1 MNMDAGF
8 SGSHGRPDPRLT
20 ERKGSVRRA
29 REMLEA
35 GRRPRVRVPQANI
48 AAPSSG
54 PRPPKANGW
63 PLSSDNS
70 PQPRMVDP
78 HGRLS
83 NILDSQGRLLGP
95 GGVPPPQHPSRQD
108 LPSPSVYS
116 ERSVSD
122 AVPSPLHVYHPGS
135 SFSQPFPNQQH
146 IHPALRES
154 APATNED
161 MFRKSAAESVGSIP
175 SIPDFPPPLPPSKS
189 LAPPPMR
196 SIMNR
201 RSSVSPIPEE
211 LPDSPTI
218 MNKPYQ
224 HSRVTASSWNSEQ
237 RESDI
242 LGAYLDS
249 DSSDDA
255 QQPTGTTEHAEV
267 TLVRQASLGKR
278 GKPSL
283 RTISKPS
290 VGPTQI
296 AGSNNETSP
305 ASEPIAG
312 ASLKEIAAGL
322 HTRASFDSSSSDES
336 HIDPEKPPIM
346 LCEDRG
352 ADRSNDHTRPSID
365 GTLPQRTPT
374 MSETRPGARRPPRLN
389 MNAVR
394 EAEARGSLTS
404 LSDLIKRATKL
415 ATNLEHG
422 RTASRNDLLNAGA
435 GSRFPFHGDQNRKSG
450 SIKDILAS
458 FPNPAATPDGRS
470 SWPIFWRRSTL
481 HQLNSQDRGHE
492 AIQGEKGS
500 VQRRRRCCGM
510 PLWVFIVVCVI
521 LLLVV
526 AAAVLIPIFLV
537 VVPRE
542 NKSNDGSS
550 TTCARTSPCSNG
562 GVSVSSGDVC
572 SCVCVNGYT
581 GSRCTN
587 AGDASCVTT
596 EITQGSTSR
605 NATVGDDLPRLFQD
619 SQSNFSI
626 SLDPV
631 TIMALFSQNNVSCTT
646 ENALVS
652 FDGLSSNNN
661 RRSLPHPSA
670 LFGDEK
676 PLVSA
681 FSHVP
686 TGTVIAP
693 RSVATINGILVE
705 STPAPT
711 REGSEEAGEAESAPT
726 TTATAQP
733 TSTPAANT
741 DVVDFSRVAVLYIL
755 QKTGELNAAMF
766 SAESI
771 EKHLEHS
778 SNSTSG
784 HLLVNLTPS
793 GVMGNFTLDFD
804 DFTITDYDGE
814 TVGDA

>member
-1 MNMDAGF
+1 MDAGF
-8 SGSHGRPDPRLT
+8 SGSHGRPDPRLM
-20 ERKGSVRRA
+20 ERKGSVKRA

-35 GRRPRVRVPQANI
+35 GRRPKVRVPQANM

-54 PRPPKANGW
+54 PRAPPANGW
-63 PLSSDNS
+63 PLPSDNGL
-70 PQPRMVDP
+70 QTRMVDP
-78 HGRLS
+78 QGRLS
-83 NILDSQGRLLGP
+83 NMLDSQGRLLTP
-95 GGVPPPQHPSRQD
+95 GSAPPPSRQD
-108 LPSPSVYS
+108 LPSPSIYS

-122 AVPSPLHVYHPGS
+122 AVPSPLHVIHPGP
-135 SFSQPFPNQQH
+135 SFSQPLPNQQH
-146 IHPALRES
+146 IHPALREPIPV
-154 APATNED
+154 AKED

-175 SIPDFPPPLPPSKS
+175 SIPDFPPSLPPSKTS
-189 LAPPPMR
+189 NLAPPMR
-196 SIMNR
+196 PIMNR

-218 MNKPYQ
+218 MNKPYAQ
-224 HSRVTASSWNSEQ
+224 SRVTASSWNSER

-242 LGAYLDS
+242 LGAYLES

-255 QQPTGTTEHAEV
+255 QQPSGAIEHAEV
-267 TLVRQASLGKR
+267 TLVRHASLGKR

-283 RTISKPS
+283 RTISRPNAALP
-290 VGPTQI
+290 PT
-296 AGSNNETSP
+296 AGSNNDTVP
-305 ASEPIAG
+305 ASGPMAG
-312 ASLKEIAAGL
+312 ATLKEIAADL
-322 HTRASFDSSSSDES
+322 HRRDSFDSSSSEES
-336 HIDPEKPPIM
+336 YIDPEKPPIM
-346 LCEDRG
+346 LGEDRSHG
-352 ADRSNDHTRPSID
+352 HPRPSID

-422 RTASRNDLLNAGA
+422 RTASRNDLLNPGG
-435 GSRFPFHGDQNRKSG
+435 GSRFPGNPNRKSG

-458 FPNPAATPDGRS
+458 FPNPAATPEGRS

-481 HQLNSQDRGHE
+481 HQLHSQDRGQE
-492 AIQGEKGS
+492 ATQEEKAS
-500 VQRRRRCCGM
+500 PQRRRRCCGM
-510 PLWVFIVVCVI
+510 PLWAFIAACVI
-521 LLLVV
+521 LLLIV

-542 NKSNDGSS
+542 NESNDSS

-572 SCVCVNGYT
+572 SCVCVNGFT

-587 AGDASCVTT
+587 AGDASCITT

-626 SLDPV
+626 PLDPI

-646 ENALVS
+646 ENALVA
-652 FDGLSSNNN
+652 FDGLSSSNDNS
-661 RRSLPHPSA
+661 RRSLPLDSQ
-670 LFGDEK
+670 LFDDEE

-686 TGTVIAP
+686 TATALAA
-693 RSVATINGILVE
+693 RSVTTINGILVE

-711 REGSEEAGEAESAPT
+711 REGSEDTEEAEPT
-726 TTATAQP
+726 STTTATATAQP
-733 TSTPAANT
+733 TSTPAVST
-741 DVVDFSRVAVLYIL
+741 EVVDFSRIAVLYIL
-755 QKTGELNAAMF
+755 QKTGELNTAMF

-771 EKHLEHS
+771 QKHLEDS
-778 SNSTSG
+778 YSNSTGST
-784 HLLVNLTPS
+784 LLVNLNPS

-804 DFTITDYDGE
+804 DFTITDFDGD
-814 TVGDA
+814 TVGGAAA